1 MPGIVSVFGG
11 AFNRYLNEE
20 KAKYFFILEG
30 VAMDNLN
37 ERMNSA
43 LDLLLGGCRL
53 WAEVQYN
60 QRFLNELKNIK
71 EEFQRISSQVHDEET
86 VNLVEKMT
94 LHLLSD
100 LDWAIKDIGMS
111 GLQIEG
117 TKH

>member
-1 MPGIVSVFGG
+1 M
-11 AFNRYLNEE
+11 N
-20 KAKYFFILEG
+20 
-30 VAMDNLN
+30 NLN
-37 ERMNSA
+37 ERMYSA
-43 LDLLLGGCRL
+43 LDLFLTGCRI

-60 QRFLNELKNIK
+60 QRFLDELGSIK
-71 EEFQRISSQVHDEET
+71 KEFQRVSSQIHDEET

-100 LDWAIKDIGMS
+100 LDWAIKGIGLT

>member
-1 MPGIVSVFGG
+1 M
-11 AFNRYLNEE
+11 Y
-20 KAKYFFILEG
+20 
-30 VAMDNLN
+30 
-37 ERMNSA
+37 SA
-43 LDLLLGGCRL
+43 LDLFLNGCRI

-60 QRFLNELKNIK
+60 KRFLDELGTIK
-71 EEFQRISSQVHDEET
+71 EEFQRISGQVHDEET

-100 LDWAIKDIGMS
+100 LDWVIKDIGLS